1 MVSNLIQEVEYYK
14 GSIMAQRN
22 SQLLIF
28 ILPMMFLFNN
38 CNGVKDTF
46 RSKILVS
53 SKGEKLYINT
63 LNWGVTDDNQ
73 YTIITKDA
81 GRLKNRTDTVSAI
94 NGLSPFVYRFRG
106 DTLSIFYLEW
116 KEIDIKERFKSI
128 FIDLNPLENRQY
140 MNIINKAG
148 KGEEG
153 YQLVP

>member
-1 MVSNLIQEVEYYK
+1 
-14 GSIMAQRN
+14 
-22 SQLLIF
+22 
-28 ILPMMFLFNN
+28 MMFLFNN

-63 LNWGVTDDNQ
+63 LSWGVTDDNQ

-106 DTLSIFYLEW
+106 DTLSVFYLEW

-128 FIDLNPLENRQY
+128 KIDYNPLENREYRSEEHTSELQSRE
-140 MNIINKAG
+140 NLVCRLLLEKKKII
-148 KGEEG
+148 
-153 YQLVP
+153 

>member
-1 MVSNLIQEVEYYK
+1 M
-14 GSIMAQRN
+14 
-22 SQLLIF
+22 
-28 ILPMMFLFNN
+28 ILLFNN
-38 CNGVKDTF
+38 CSGVNDTF
-46 RSKILVS
+46 RSKMLVS

-63 LNWGVTDDNQ
+63 LNWGVSNDNQ

-81 GRLKNRTDTVSAI
+81 GRLKDKTDTVNAI

-106 DTLSIFYLEW
+106 DTLFVFYLEW
-116 KEIDIKERFKSI
+116 KEIDIKEKFKSI
-128 FIDLNPLENRQY
+128 RIDYNPLENREY

>member
-1 MVSNLIQEVEYYK
+1 
-14 GSIMAQRN
+14 MAQRN
-22 SQLLIF
+22 SKLLIF
-28 ILPMMFLFNN
+28 IIPMMFLFNN

-46 RSKILVS
+46 RSKMLVS

-106 DTLSIFYLEW
+106 DTLSVFYLEW

-128 FIDLNPLENRQY
+128 KIDLNPLENREY
-140 MNIINKAG
+140 MSIINKAG

>member
-1 MVSNLIQEVEYYK
+1 
-14 GSIMAQRN
+14 
-22 SQLLIF
+22 
-28 ILPMMFLFNN
+28 MMFLFNN

-94 NGLSPFVYRFRG
+94 IGLSPFVYRFRG
-106 DTLSIFYLEW
+106 DTLSVFYLEW

-128 FIDLNPLENRQY
+128 KIEYNPLENREY
-140 MNIINKAG
+140 MSIINKAG

>member
-1 MVSNLIQEVEYYK
+1 
-14 GSIMAQRN
+14 MAQRN
-22 SQLLIF
+22 SNLLIF
-28 ILPMMFLFNN
+28 ILPMMLLFNS

-46 RSKILVS
+46 RSKMLVS

-81 GRLKNRTDTVSAI
+81 GRLKDRTDTINAI
-94 NGLSPFVYRFRG
+94 NGLSPFVYRFQG
-106 DTLSIFYLEW
+106 DTLFVFYLEW
-116 KEIDIKERFKSI
+116 KEIDTKERFESI
-128 FIDLNPLENRQY
+128 KIDYNPLENREY
-140 MNIINKAG
+140 MSIMNKAG

>member
-1 MVSNLIQEVEYYK
+1 
-14 GSIMAQRN
+14 
-22 SQLLIF
+22 
-28 ILPMMFLFNN
+28 MMFFFNN

-46 RSKILVS
+46 RSKMLVS

-63 LNWGVTDDNQ
+63 LNLGATDDNQ

-94 NGLSPFVYRFRG
+94 NGFSPFVYRFRG
-106 DTLSIFYLEW
+106 DTLSVFYLEW

-128 FIDLNPLENRQY
+128 KIDYNPLENREY
-140 MNIINKAG
+140 MSIINKAG